1 LEGNPESMRVQACS
15 VVAVIVFASACRI
28 GEHIADRPPD
38 AGGGGDDDDAPIVDG
53 GDLPDASPTPGLH
66 AIIGEKPEWSGTCT
80 SLDDRAEME
89 DRFDPPVQA
98 QDVTAGWDFDTEAD
112 IYNDPSFHF
121 APNWTTAESGRFS
134 VRFSGTIAL
143 EPGTHCFS
151 IDIGATGTDIIG
163 GKNAC
168 GQIYLGT
175 ASAPLAETG
184 FDAASVDAAVG
195 CTDAS
200 GPTEI
205 DIVFWY
211 FNIFERAKLVVRHCA
226 GAGCTPDQAIEAS
239 ATSPSSR
246 PSPAP

>member
-1 LEGNPESMRVQACS
+1 MRVQACS

-168 GQIYLGT
+168 GQIWLGAAT
-175 ASAPLAETG
+175 SASAETG
-184 FDAASVDAAVG
+184 YEAA
-195 CTDAS
+195 TS
-200 GPTEI
+200 GPATGCI
-205 DIVFWY
+205 DIPADAPIDLAIVFWY
-211 FNIFERAKLVVRHCA
+211 FNILERAKLEVRHCM
-226 GAGCTPDQAIEAS
+226 GAGCTPNEPLS
-239 ATSPSSR
+239 AAWLTP
-246 PSPAP
+246 P